1 MKTKF
6 LIIRFS
12 SIGDIVLTTPVIRCL
27 KQQVEGSIVHFV
39 TKKQFLPLLQ
49 ANPHI
54 DKIHCLDDSLTALV
68 RELKKEKFD
77 YIIDLH
83 HNLRSWLV
91 KSGLRSF
98 DFSFRKLNIEKWLMV
113 NFKIDRLPRIH
124 IVDRYMQTLALFDV
138 VNDGKGLD
146 YYIPENDTVDISI
159 LPTAFRQGYIAL
171 VAGARHYTKQLPMNK
186 LVALCDLIRKPI
198 ILLGGKEDIV
208 MGDAVAGHTKGMVYN
223 ACGKF
228 SINQSASLVQQAR
241 LVISHDTGL
250 MHIAAA
256 FKKKIISLWGNTI
269 PEFGMFPYFPDENS
283 RIIQVEGLSCRPCS
297 KIGLADCPKGHFRCM
312 NELDEKQIAS
322 LAHVLF

>member
-113 NFKIDRLPRIH
+113 NFKIDRLPRTH

>member
-27 KQQVEGSIVHFV
+27 KQQVEGSTVHFV

-54 DKIHCLDDSLTALV
+54 DKIHCLDDSLKALV

>member
-27 KQQVEGSIVHFV
+27 KQQVEGSTVHFV

-54 DKIHCLDDSLTALV
+54 DKIHCLDESLTALV

-113 NFKIDRLPRIH
+113 NLKIDRLPRIH

-138 VNDGKGLD
+138 LNDGKGLD
-146 YYIPENDTVDISI
+146 YYIPEKDTVDISI
-159 LPTAFRQGYIAL
+159 LPPAFRQGYIAL

-186 LVALCDLIRKPI
+186 LVALCDLISKPI

-208 MGDAVAGHTKGMVYN
+208 TGDAVAGHTKGIVYN

-283 RIIQVEGLSCRPCS
+283 RIIQVEGLTCRPCS
-297 KIGLADCPKGHFRCM
+297 KIGYDRCPRGHFRCM

>member
-54 DKIHCLDDSLTALV
+54 DKIHCLDDSLKALV

>member
-27 KQQVEGSIVHFV
+27 KQQVEGSTVHFV
-39 TKKQFLPLLQ
+39 TKKQFMPLLQ

-54 DKIHCLDDSLTALV
+54 DKIHCLDESLTALV

-146 YYIPENDTVDISI
+146 YFIPEKDTVDVSI
-159 LPTAFRQGYIAL
+159 LPAAFRQGYIAL
-171 VAGARHYTKQLPMNK
+171 VAGARHYTKQLPMKK
-186 LVALCDLIRKPI
+186 LVALCDLISKPI

-208 MGDAVAGHTKGMVYN
+208 MGDAVAGHTKGIVYN

-228 SINQSASLVQQAR
+228 SINQSASLVRQAR

-283 RIIQVEGLSCRPCS
+283 RIIQVEGLACRPCS
-297 KIGLADCPKGHFRCM
+297 KIGYADCPKGHFRCM